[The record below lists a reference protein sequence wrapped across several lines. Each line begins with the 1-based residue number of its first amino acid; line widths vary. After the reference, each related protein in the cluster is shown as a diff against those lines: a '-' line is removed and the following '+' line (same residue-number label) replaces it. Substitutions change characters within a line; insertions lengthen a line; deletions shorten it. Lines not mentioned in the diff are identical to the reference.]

1 MKKPKGV
8 ERVKTDKSVNAS
20 DKGQNIIQT
29 VKVTVQ
35 APKQE
40 IKKVKRKRKTSGG
53 TSVAGSKKEAI
64 AELQTNME
72 KFKSLKEQAQ
82 KLGVK
87 LPASIGESKYSVDN
101 VKTIADIKGLTQEI
115 MLKNQQIE
123 ALIKGSPS
131 AASSSGAQLPQQ
143 ASSFAPQIVE
153 KSPQAPA
160 TQPAGGVPSGTGQA
174 GGAGQAGGG
183 SPSDSDID
191 NALASIPKVKDEDI
205 DKQLEAATGQTP
217 TGSVVQDEMKV
228 ATSEI
233 VSEQGNATTT
243 VVDGQQVLIKL
254 NQLKDQARNANT
266 LEVQNALAQA
276 IGYDLGS
283 KDSATITTEL
293 TNNLES
299 LPVDSLDD
307 AYKYFKTSILLDQRG
322 DIGTISPN
330 VHDKILKS
338 LQLITNVTYTNQ
350 FTDLKGYHQLLV
362 DSDMADVEELP
373 PDLSGIAPRTNPS
386 DRPTIREEIAEQERE
401 NQISLAKMAA
411 DKANQEAKAKQEET
425 RKEQEQAIK
434 DDLKFQLVEKEANRT
449 MTEEEFKAQLT
460 GDVDK
465 IVSDEGLEPGPK
477 VVKEAVD
484 KLESIEIVAE
494 SNNQDILS
502 LLRVISEKGDDAQK
516 GTAIQP
522 EIIDKIKT
530 AYRSV
535 TMKDY
540 DGPLTTYGD
549 VSNVV
554 AEVKDFQSNEGQVQ
568 DVATP
573 TEVQHIIDGFPTKV
587 FLQPGFSST
596 NVDFV
601 VADEEKKVTFRSLQK
616 FLGDENTHTNEF
628 TYLQMIGSLK
638 DEDIAFSKA
647 NKNKSLS
654 LRSPTAGVI
663 NNVNRFYR
671 KLSRESGVKIDPEPQ
686 AAQQKITYKDLVES
700 VQSKLQNVVDEMN
713 SGPKPKDTKLLG
725 IPGMGMGRSGIP
737 GLL

>member
-8 ERVKTDKSVNAS
+8 ERVKTDKSVRAS

-35 APKQE
+35 APKE
-40 IKKVKRKRKTSGG
+40 PVKRKRKKTKASGG
-53 TSVAGSKKEAI
+53 TSVAGGKKEAI

-101 VKTIADIKGLTQEI
+101 VKTIADIKGLSQEL

-123 ALIKGSPS
+123 ALIKGSQS
-131 AASSSGAQLPQQ
+131 ATSSAQLPQQ

-153 KSPQAPA
+153 QSQQPA
-160 TQPAGGVPSGTGQA
+160 TQPAPQPSGGVPM
-174 GGAGQAGGG
+174 GGAPTGGG
-183 SPSDSDID
+183 LPSDSDID
-191 NALASIPKVKDEDI
+191 KALASIPKVKDEDI

-233 VSEQGNATTT
+233 VSEQGNATTVT
-243 VVDGQQVLIKL
+243 VDGQQVLLKL
-254 NQLKDQARNANT
+254 NQLKDQSRNANT
-266 LEVQNALAQA
+266 LEVQNALAQQ

-322 DIGTISPN
+322 DMGTISQN

-338 LQLITNVTYTNQ
+338 LKMITNVTYTNQ
-350 FTDLKGYHQLLV
+350 FTDLKGYHQLLI
-362 DSDMADVEELP
+362 DTDMADADELP

-401 NQISLAKMAA
+401 NKISLAKMAA
-411 DKANQEAKAKQEET
+411 DKANQEAKAKQEIT
-425 RKEQEQAIK
+425 RKEQEDAIK

-449 MTEEEFKAQLT
+449 LTEAEFKAELT

-465 IVSDEGLEPGPK
+465 IISDEGLTPGPK
-477 VVKEAVD
+477 VVKEAID
-484 KLESIEIVAE
+484 KLESIKIVAE
-494 SNNQDILS
+494 SNNQDILE
-502 LLRVISEKGDDAQK
+502 LLKVISDESDVAQK
-516 GTAIQP
+516 GTPIQP
-522 EIIDKIKT
+522 EIVDKIKI

-540 DGPLTTYGD
+540 TGDLEKYGD

-554 AEVKDFQSNEGQVQ
+554 AEVEDFQANKGQVQ

-573 TEVQHIIDGFPTKV
+573 SEVQNIIDSFDKPIRTQFGF
-587 FLQPGFSST
+587 
-596 NVDFV
+596 
-601 VADEEKKVTFRSLQK
+601 DEKSVELTTGGKPSFQSLQK
-616 FLGDENTHTNEF
+616 FLGATDANYNEF

-638 DEDIAFSKA
+638 DEDISFAKE
-647 NKNKSLS
+647 NPSLS

-663 NNVNRFYR
+663 KNVNRFYI
-671 KLSRESGVKIDPEPQ
+671 KLAQESGVRIEAEPTQ
-686 AAQQKITYKDLVES
+686 RKITYEELVKS
-700 VQSKLQNVVDEMN
+700 VQSKLQNVVDEMK
-713 SGPKPKDTKLLG
+713 SGPKPKD
-725 IPGMGMGRSGIP
+725 IRRSFFP
-737 GLL
+737 FS